1 MGQKKEVYHVQ
12 PLTEG
17 KKNIIA
23 ALMDEYDIQNA
34 DDIQEALKDLLGG
47 TIKSMMESEMTE
59 HFGYEKSKRSDSD
72 NYRNGTKKK
81 TLRSK
86 YGEFEIDVPKDRNS
100 TFEPQIVKNHQKDI
114 SGIDEKIISMSLS
127 TLQVTKKWYQPIHG
141 WGSVYNEFCIMYE
154 GRMPE

>member
-23 ALMDEYDIQNA
+23 ALLDEYDIQNT

-59 HFGYEKSKRSDSD
+59 HFGYEKSERSDSD

>member
-23 ALMDEYDIQNA
+23 ALMDEYDIQNT
-34 DDIQEALKDLLGG
+34 DDIQEALKALLGG

-59 HFGYEKSKRSDSD
+59 HLGYEKSERSDSD

-86 YGEFEIDVPKDRNS
+86 YGEFEIDVPKDRKR
-100 TFEPQIVKNHQKDI
+100 TFEPQIDKNHQKDY
-114 SGIDEKIISMSLS
+114 LYH
-127 TLQVTKKWYQPIHG
+127 QC
-141 WGSVYNEFCIMYE
+141 N
-154 GRMPE
+154 